1 VRHAGVTWP
10 EGLSEKVFM
19 VREEEPLIALAKEEI
34 MKSDIRE
41 ELLPK

>member
-10 EGLSEKVFM
+10 EGLSGKFFM
-19 VREEEPLIALAKEEI
+19 VREEERLIALAKEEI